1 MKSCLLLFVTFI
13 FFSCEGIITQ
23 KKSSEEFLQEE
34 LKTIQWNEVDTYPL
48 FEGCN
53 ESDTKENQKKCFE
66 NFIHNHINK
75 SLHQEVLIST
85 LPVSDVVEITLQFT
99 AQSDVNVL
107 EIKGDTITFQTFPEL
122 RMLLLESLQSLPQ
135 ASAAL
140 KRGVPV
146 NAQFTL
152 PVIIKSE

>member
-1 MKSCLLLFVTFI
+1 MKGWLLFIALIFI
-13 FFSCEGIITQ
+13 SCDGILTQ

-34 LKTIQWNEVDTYPL
+34 LKTIHWNDVDTYPL
-48 FEGCN
+48 FESCN

-66 NFIHNHINK
+66 NYIHNHINK
-75 SLHQEVLIST
+75 SLHQEILIST
-85 LPVSDVVEITLQFT
+85 VPVSDVIEITLQFT
-99 AQSDVNVL
+99 TKSEVNVL

-135 ASAAL
+135 ATPAL
-140 KRGVPV
+140 KRGIPV

-152 PVIIKSE
+152 PVVVKSE